1 MVGDNEMVGLG
12 QFGLEIDNPD
22 EKIREITS
30 LYNESNFLKN
40 IITERRS
47 YKGPLEKDSIMETII
62 LETGGKWPDEAGL
75 FPIIA
80 EERTVALLYC
90 DNIQTGEKIAETE
103 GLELFIDQA
112 GLALEKSLLQRRIQ
126 EFEKRSQQ

>member
-12 QFGLEIDNPD
+12 QFGLEIENPD
-22 EKIREITS
+22 EKIREIIL
-30 LYNESNFLKN
+30 LYDESNFLKN
-40 IITERRS
+40 IVNERRS
-47 YKGPLEKDSIMETII
+47 YKGPLEKDAITETII
-62 LETGGKWPDEAGL
+62 FETGGKWPYEAGL

-90 DNIQTGEKIAETE
+90 DNIQTGENFSETE
-103 GLELFIDQA
+103 GLEIFIDQA